1 MHSAGNETGC
11 RFRFQK
17 QNLRYG
23 NGTATVGRYGAVPGR
38 SVGRSFKWEA
48 AAWHSAQEY
57 MSTRTD
63 ADDFD
68 VSQRRSAS
76 SPLRFVQNPTSDHR
90 SRSVATSMTT
100 SGPDCC
106 CCCYWRGIFAS
117 PIFLSLIE
125 RPNGWLRPTN
135 RIGELRWAK
144 GTATKAAL
152 RVPVC
157 VCVCVSVSACVC
169 VSLCPHVCHRHLD
182 RWTANRRRRRHQR
195 HAVIGRR

>member
-1 MHSAGNETGC
+1 MQDDNSVHESNLKREFCYSSRNANLTKTKLRLKKILQRFCFIFFLSKLGVREEKKPSIIVHSAGNETGC

-106 CCCYWRGIFAS
+106 CCCY
-117 PIFLSLIE
+117 
-125 RPNGWLRPTN
+125 
-135 RIGELRWAK
+135 
-144 GTATKAAL
+144 
-152 RVPVC
+152 
-157 VCVCVSVSACVC
+157 
-169 VSLCPHVCHRHLD
+169 
-182 RWTANRRRRRHQR
+182 
-195 HAVIGRR
+195 